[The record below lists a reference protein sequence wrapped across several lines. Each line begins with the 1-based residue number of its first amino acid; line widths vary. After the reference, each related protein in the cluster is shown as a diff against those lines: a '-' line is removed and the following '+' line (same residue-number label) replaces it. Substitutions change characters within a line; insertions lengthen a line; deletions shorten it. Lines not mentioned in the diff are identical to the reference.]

1 MARATTAA
9 GLSTKTPAPRAG
21 ITICHELVTVRGPSV
36 SKCGLLRSTTML
48 SGVVGCAFFIVS
60 VAYADPL
67 FTKAPLAAVDP
78 GPMPAVDGLNEKVD
92 FFGGSVAN
100 RSLYGAEGS
109 VGIPL
114 AGPYGLQ
121 LDGNL
126 GSLGGNGYGAA
137 AGHLFWRNPGQGLLG
152 VYGSFTEWD
161 QNGGVWVSQIAGEGA
176 LYWGRWTFEGI
187 AGVEFGNSVNS
198 TSSITTTVPQA
209 GVVPGVTTT
218 SIFSTG
224 FDVRTRF
231 FDDINAKY
239 YITDNWNAYV
249 GHRYL
254 GGKNALAFGSEI
266 ALPLG
271 HGIEGA
277 AFFEGV
283 TGEDSFHGIWGGLKF
298 YFGRADKPLIA
309 RHRQDDPPNWTTDS
323 LFSIMNNNT
332 GSSSTTT
339 SQFCKPGETLV
350 GGKCEDIST
359 TR

>member
-1 MARATTAA
+1 M
-9 GLSTKTPAPRAG
+9 L
-21 ITICHELVTVRGPSV
+21 
-36 SKCGLLRSTTML
+36 CGA
-48 SGVVGCAFFIVS
+48 VGCAFFFAS
-60 VAYADPL
+60 VASADPL
-67 FTKAPLAAVDP
+67 FTKAPLATVPP
-78 GPMPAVDGLNEKVD
+78 GPMPAVDGINEKVD
-92 FFGGSVAN
+92 FFAGSIAN

-121 LDGNL
+121 IDGNL
-126 GSLGGNGYGAA
+126 GSLGSNGYGAG

-152 VYGSFTEWD
+152 VYGSFTEWN

-176 LYWGRWTFEGI
+176 LYWGRWTLEGI

-198 TSSITTTVPQA
+198 TSSITSTIPPA
-209 GVVPGVTTT
+209 PGPGFGIPGITTT

-271 HGIEGA
+271 HGIAGA
-277 AFFEGV
+277 AFVEGV
-283 TGEDSFHGIWGGLKF
+283 AGEDSFHGIWGGLKF
-298 YFGRADKPLIA
+298 YFGHADKPLIA
-309 RHRQDDPPNWTTDS
+309 RHRQDDPPNWTTDT
-323 LFSIMNNNT
+323 LFSILNNNT
-332 GSSSTTT
+332 GSTSTTT
-339 SQFCKPGETLV
+339 TQFCKAGEILV
-350 GGKCEDIST
+350 AGKCIDISGP
-359 TR
+359 R